1 MLLSVILEIDRSTQ
15 TNLISKK
22 NVNAGSNTKTSEY
35 KVKQI
40 AFDVFPSPLMIAV
53 IPQGSA
59 RDKRLQDP
67 FGGTLVCF
75 CFGFSMK
82 EVISPAGL
90 RFISSDSFVQCVKVL
105 ELFGT
110 PYQTK

>member
-1 MLLSVILEIDRSTQ
+1 LEIDRSTQ

-53 IPQGSA
+53 IPKVPQERSGYKTRLVELWFASA
-59 RDKRLQDP
+59 SASL
-67 FGGTLVCF
+67 
-75 CFGFSMK
+75 
-82 EVISPAGL
+82 
-90 RFISSDSFVQCVKVL
+90 
-105 ELFGT
+105 
-110 PYQTK
+110 